1 MVTTV
6 NIANIP
12 DSALT
17 NMNIPK
23 EKFYKV
29 GAVDY
34 GLRQLFVDEIEKV
47 TLRAVIAPRTMN
59 ISGGTYDELDVIEIS
74 LKGREIS
81 RKVLET
87 IDGIIPRPILFS
99 IVRPNGETKY
109 AISYKEPSYKDAQK
123 SKIIQHYE
131 TSWSTLALTLSGK
144 SVKGIYLSI
153 LRQINPTFDSTKPIA
168 EAVQDTKQREKVQ
181 TQIEN
186 INKKIAAEP
195 SVAKKQEL
203 ARERHV
209 LEQQMKQCSISR
221 E

>member
-6 NIANIP
+6 NIVNLP

-17 NMNIPK
+17 NVSIPK

-34 GLRQLFVDEIEKV
+34 SLRQLFVDEIEKV

-59 ISGGTYDELDVIEIS
+59 ISGGTYDELDVIEVL
-74 LKGREIS
+74 LKDRELTK
-81 RKVLET
+81 KVLET
-87 IDGIIPRPILFS
+87 IDSVIPRPILFS

-123 SKIIQHYE
+123 SKIIQYYE
-131 TSWSTLALTLSGK
+131 TSWGAPALTILGK
-144 SVKGIYLSI
+144 SVKGIYVSFLQ
-153 LRQINPTFDSTKPIA
+153 QINPTFNPTKPIA
-168 EAVQDTKQREKVQ
+168 EAVQDTRQREKIEK
-181 TQIEN
+181 QIEA

-195 SVAKKQEL
+195 SVARKQEL
-203 ARERHV
+203 ARERYA
-209 LEQQMKQCSISR
+209 LEKLLK
-221 E
+221 

>member
-6 NIANIP
+6 NIVNLP

-17 NMNIPK
+17 NVSIPK

-34 GLRQLFVDEIEKV
+34 SLRQLFVGEIEKV
-47 TLRAVIAPRTMN
+47 TLRAVIAPRTMS
-59 ISGGTYDELDVIEIS
+59 ISGGTYDELDVIEVL
-74 LKGREIS
+74 LKDRELTK
-81 RKVLET
+81 KVLET
-87 IDGIIPRPILFS
+87 IDSVIPRPILFS

-123 SKIIQHYE
+123 TKVIQYYE
-131 TSWSTLALTLSGK
+131 TSWGVPALTLVGK
-144 SVKGIYLSI
+144 SVKGIYVGFLQ
-153 LRQINPTFDSTKPIA
+153 QIDPTFDPTKPIA
-168 EAVQDTKQREKVQ
+168 EAVQDTKQREKIQ
-181 TQIEN
+181 KQIEN
-186 INKKIAAEP
+186 INRKIAAEP

>member
-6 NIANIP
+6 NIVNLP

-17 NMNIPK
+17 NVSIPK

-34 GLRQLFVDEIEKV
+34 SLRQLFVDEIEKV

-74 LKGREIS
+74 LKGRELS
-81 RKVLET
+81 KKVLET
-87 IDGIIPRPILFS
+87 IDSIIPRPILFS

-123 SKIIQHYE
+123 SKIIQYYE
-131 TSWSTLALTLSGK
+131 TSWGVPALTLVGK
-144 SVKGIYLSI
+144 SVKGIYVGFLQ
-153 LRQINPTFDSTKPIA
+153 QIDPTFDPTKPIA
-168 EAVQDTKQREKVQ
+168 EAVQDTRRREKIEK
-181 TQIEN
+181 QIES
-186 INKKIAAEP
+186 INKKITAEP

-203 ARERHV
+203 ARERYI
-209 LEQQMKQCSISR
+209 LERLLK
-221 E
+221 

>member
-6 NIANIP
+6 NIVNLP

-17 NMNIPK
+17 NVSIPK

-34 GLRQLFVDEIEKV
+34 SLRQLFVDEIEKV

-74 LKGREIS
+74 LKGRELS
-81 RKVLET
+81 KKVLET
-87 IDGIIPRPILFS
+87 IDSIIPRPILFS

-123 SKIIQHYE
+123 SKIIQ
-131 TSWSTLALTLSGK
+131 
-144 SVKGIYLSI
+144 
-153 LRQINPTFDSTKPIA
+153 
-168 EAVQDTKQREKVQ
+168 
-181 TQIEN
+181 
-186 INKKIAAEP
+186 
-195 SVAKKQEL
+195 
-203 ARERHV
+203 
-209 LEQQMKQCSISR
+209 
-221 E
+221 